1 MRRSAVV
8 WLTVVLAA
16 CFSASAAEPVT
27 ITLVDGAALDAGSV
41 SFSPDGGEL
50 QIGERRVPMD
60 DVRWISPTKV
70 AAILADSPSRL
81 VQIWLDGGRI
91 TAADVAIDNEQVRIV
106 RSKTETWTLPL
117 DAVRAVWWSP
127 TAPPPMFVAEI
138 AQRDEKHDRLLLMVN
153 AAPTVIR
160 GYLEAVAD
168 EQVRMEWMDE
178 VRNVSRAVCLG
189 FVTTQTADQAPPQPR
204 FGVRLLDGS
213 LVPSSAL
220 VVNDD
225 DTVRCR
231 VATDVELSVRWAD
244 VERIEVASDRLRFL
258 SDLTPVEVRSETIVA
273 LPRPWQ
279 ADRSVTG
286 RTLQTASLREAKG
299 LGMQAGTRLVFD
311 VADLD
316 AGQFA
321 AEWSLDPITGKTGDC
336 EYVIRGDGRELL
348 RQRVRGGEP
357 AAAIRVD
364 IAGVTRLEVG
374 VESGENLDLGDHAN
388 WCDAR
393 LIRPARPA
401 AEIRD

>member
-1 MRRSAVV
+1 
-8 WLTVVLAA
+8 
-16 CFSASAAEPVT
+16 
-27 ITLVDGAALDAGSV
+27 
-41 SFSPDGGEL
+41 
-50 QIGERRVPMD
+50 
-60 DVRWISPTKV
+60 
-70 AAILADSPSRL
+70 
-81 VQIWLDGGRI
+81 
-91 TAADVAIDNEQVRIV
+91 VRII
-106 RSKTETWTLPL
+106 RSKDETWTLPL
-117 DAVRAVWWSP
+117 EAVRAVWWSP
-127 TAPPPMFVAEI
+127 TAPPPAFVAEI

-160 GYLEAVAD
+160 GYLEAVAA

-189 FVTTQTADQAPPQPR
+189 FVTTQTADKAPPQPR
-204 FGVRLLDGS
+204 FGVRLTDGS

-225 DTVRCR
+225 DSLRCR
-231 VATDVELSVRWAD
+231 VTTDVDLSVHWTD

-258 SDLTPVEVRSETIVA
+258 SNLTPVEVRSETIVA

-279 ADRSVTG
+279 ADRSVMG

-299 LGMQAGTRLVFD
+299 LGMQAGTRLLFD

-321 AEWSLDPITGKTGDC
+321 AELLLDPVTGKTGDC
-336 EYVIRGDGRELL
+336 VYVVRGDGRELL

-357 AAAIRVD
+357 AAAVRVE
-364 IAGVTRLEVG
+364 IGGVARLEVG

-401 AEIRD
+401 VESRD